1 MTTTPTKIE
10 QKTVAAPNAATNNQ
24 GNHSSP
30 LTNGEICALPASML
44 AAKIRRGEVSA
55 VAAVEAYI
63 ERLEAVNPAL
73 NALVVRRFAEAR
85 AEAAELD
92 GRRAAGLPLGPLA
105 GVPVT
110 IKECLDL
117 AGTPSTVGV
126 PSRQGARVERDERHV
141 ARLRAADAIVLGKT
155 NVGQLLLMIE

>member
-30 LTNGEICALPASML
+30 L

-117 AGTPSTVGV
+117 
-126 PSRQGARVERDERHV
+126 
-141 ARLRAADAIVLGKT
+141 
-155 NVGQLLLMIE
+155 